1 VVLVVTT
8 QYKQKGAVVT
18 TDRTGG
24 GKKLACAGLVLG
36 LLLGAFSYAE
46 AAVSFF
52 GHVVQIEQLSFHP
65 DAVSLPGDNFAVL
78 VVQNR
83 EDAPIQHEV
92 SSPQLFESGTLIQ
105 VQGTGKIEYSDSRVA
120 RIVLNPGE
128 EAVIWF
134 YAEKGKTYQFQC
146 NLNGHAMVGTVR
158 AF

>member
-1 VVLVVTT
+1 MN
-8 QYKQKGAVVT
+8 A
-18 TDRTGG
+18 DRLNGRKLTGV
-24 GKKLACAGLVLG
+24 GLVFS
-36 LLLGAFSYAE
+36 LLLGSFSYAD

-52 GHVVQIEQLSFHP
+52 GHVVQIEQLNFHP

-105 VQGTGKIEYSDSRVA
+105 VQGTGTIEYIGKRVS

-128 EAVIWF
+128 EVVIWF
-134 YAEKGKTYQFQC
+134 YAVKGETYQFQC
-146 NLNGHAMVGTVR
+146 NLNGHAMVGLVR
-158 AF
+158 AS

>member
-1 VVLVVTT
+1 M
-8 QYKQKGAVVT
+8 KA
-18 TDRTGG
+18 DRLTGR
-24 GKKLACAGLVLG
+24 KLTGAGLVFG
-36 LLLGAFSYAE
+36 LLLGAFPSAD

-65 DAVSLPGDNFAVL
+65 DSVSLPGDNFAVL

-83 EDAPIQHEV
+83 EDGPIQHEV
-92 SSPQLFESGTLIQ
+92 RSLQLFESGTLIQ
-105 VQGTGKIEYSDSRVA
+105 VQGTGTIEYSGKRVS

-134 YAEKGKTYQFQC
+134 YAVKGETYQFQC

>member
-1 VVLVVTT
+1 M
-8 QYKQKGAVVT
+8 KG
-18 TDRTGG
+18 DRLNGINI
-24 GKKLACAGLVLG
+24 KLAGAGLVFG
-36 LLLGAFSYAE
+36 LLLFALSSAD
-46 AAVSFF
+46 AAVSF

-105 VQGTGKIEYSDSRVA
+105 VQGTGTIEYSGKRVS

-134 YAEKGKTYQFQC
+134 YAVKGKTYQFQC
-146 NLNGHAMVGTVR
+146 NLNGHAMVGMVR
-158 AF
+158 AD